1 MKRILVADD
10 EMSIRLLYSEEL
22 REEGY
27 EVFTASNGKEAL
39 EVVAKEPLDLII
51 LDIKMPE
58 MSGIEVLRQIK
69 EKYPNLPVLL
79 SSAYSEYKQDFGTW
93 ASEEYLVKSSDLEDL
108 KAAVR
113 KHLKRLNCS
122 HCNCWPRRSFMGKI
136 KSILMLLIGA
146 FLAVF
151 IYENWVAA
159 PYIKLFG
166 REMIQLNISIIII
179 SFFALGFIL
188 GWLSRFSWTRRSPK
202 KPPDDFKRRKG
213 PRVPKPHSTGGK

>member
-27 EVFTASNGKEAL
+27 EVFTASNGREAL
-39 EVVAKEPLDLII
+39 EVVEKEPLDLII

-58 MSGIEVLRQIK
+58 MNGIEVLRRIK
-69 EKYPNLPVLL
+69 EQHPDLPVLL

-113 KHLKRLNCS
+113 KHLK
-122 HCNCWPRRSFMGKI
+122 
-136 KSILMLLIGA
+136 
-146 FLAVF
+146 
-151 IYENWVAA
+151 
-159 PYIKLFG
+159 
-166 REMIQLNISIIII
+166 
-179 SFFALGFIL
+179 
-188 GWLSRFSWTRRSPK
+188 
-202 KPPDDFKRRKG
+202 D
-213 PRVPKPHSTGGK
+213 

>member
-1 MKRILVADD
+1 MKKILVADD

-27 EVFTASNGKEAL
+27 EVFTAANGKEAL
-39 EVVAKEPLDLII
+39 EIVAKEPLDLII

-69 EKYPNLPVLL
+69 EKHPNLPVLL

-113 KHLKRLNCS
+113 KHLKN
-122 HCNCWPRRSFMGKI
+122 
-136 KSILMLLIGA
+136 
-146 FLAVF
+146 
-151 IYENWVAA
+151 
-159 PYIKLFG
+159 
-166 REMIQLNISIIII
+166 
-179 SFFALGFIL
+179 
-188 GWLSRFSWTRRSPK
+188 
-202 KPPDDFKRRKG
+202 
-213 PRVPKPHSTGGK
+213 

>member
-22 REEGY
+22 KEEGY
-27 EVFTASNGKEAL
+27 DVITAANGKEAL
-39 EVVAKEPLDLII
+39 EIVSREPFDLVI

-69 EKYPNLPVLL
+69 EKFPNLPVLL

-113 KHLKRLNCS
+113 KHLK
-122 HCNCWPRRSFMGKI
+122 
-136 KSILMLLIGA
+136 
-146 FLAVF
+146 
-151 IYENWVAA
+151 
-159 PYIKLFG
+159 
-166 REMIQLNISIIII
+166 
-179 SFFALGFIL
+179 
-188 GWLSRFSWTRRSPK
+188 
-202 KPPDDFKRRKG
+202 D
-213 PRVPKPHSTGGK
+213 